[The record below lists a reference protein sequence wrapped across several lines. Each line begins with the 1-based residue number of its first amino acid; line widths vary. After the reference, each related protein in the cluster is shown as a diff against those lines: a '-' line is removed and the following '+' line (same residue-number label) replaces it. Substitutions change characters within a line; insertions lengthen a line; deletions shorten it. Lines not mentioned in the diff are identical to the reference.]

1 MSLHQ
6 LKHATVWPKFK
17 RHYELLNYEKIKT
30 LNQKIKLYSNNKID
44 LNAFTING
52 SKVDKN
58 STEDLKDAVMNYFKE
73 HYRIGAELINDV
85 EKEVENLIEHHNSQ
99 NLKEKDE
106 YVINELFDY
115 LLVNKSS
122 DKYGKK
128 ILPKLNKVTLGG
140 EKDSIHDTY
149 IYPIKKE
156 VVVFIDKDKGLGLF
170 SAIKKFLNLEI

>member
-1 MSLHQ
+1 MFEKEKEISDLNKQ
-6 LKHATVWPKFK
+6 LWDLTISESIGNKQKIDELEEKLKRFKKNVITPIKTCYSMAKFK

-73 HYRIGAELINDV
+73 HYRMGAELINDV

-106 YVINELFDY
+106 CLI
-115 LLVNKSS
+115 
-122 DKYGKK
+122 
-128 ILPKLNKVTLGG
+128 
-140 EKDSIHDTY
+140 
-149 IYPIKKE
+149 
-156 VVVFIDKDKGLGLF
+156 
-170 SAIKKFLNLEI
+170 